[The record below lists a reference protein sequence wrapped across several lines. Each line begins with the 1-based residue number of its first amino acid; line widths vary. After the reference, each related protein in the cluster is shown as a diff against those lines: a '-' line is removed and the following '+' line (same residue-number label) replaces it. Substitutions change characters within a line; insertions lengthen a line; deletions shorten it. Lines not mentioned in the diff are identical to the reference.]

1 MIRPDTMSQGRP
13 EAMYFDRRLWELTTG
28 LRGRIACAILIG
40 LLASVF
46 GIARF
51 VLLGALLAR
60 VFEGAGIAIVATLA
74 AGVAA
79 AVLLRA
85 LLDHAR
91 TIIAHQNASRV
102 QEELRGRLYDKIA
115 ELGPAWFAGE
125 RTGGV
130 MLSVVD
136 GVEQL
141 QSFFGQFVPQASVAA
156 LTPLAI
162 FAFIVWWD
170 PPVATVMLVA
180 ALVTLVAPAAFH
192 AVENRTGTA
201 RQQAMKSFGSEF
213 LDAVQGLPTLKAFGQ
228 STSYGRRLAERA
240 RELSDTTMRVLSTS
254 VMTRGITDAG
264 VAIGAAAAL
273 ALGVWRVSGGLM
285 TIEALLIVLMAGTEV
300 FRPLRDLRGVLHQGM
315 VGQSAAAGI
324 HALFAAEPLVPPTH
338 VAAKFPSPLFR
349 AEREGPIAARWEG
362 EVGLAGVL
370 ESPTSPQ
377 PSPPP
382 GAERESFFERSL
394 QPTIAFEDVHFAYPG
409 GRRAAHDGLSFTV
422 AAGEK
427 IGIVGPSGSGKSSI
441 ARLLLRL
448 FDPQSGVVRVG
459 GQDVRTLD
467 PKALRSEIAVVHQD
481 TYLFHGTVEENLRL
495 GKPDATQGEIE
506 EAARDANAHD
516 FIRQLPHGYRTL
528 IGERGVN
535 LSGGQRQR
543 LAIARALLRDS
554 PILILD
560 EALSSVDAE
569 NEAVIQRGLDR
580 LAQGRTTL
588 VLAHR
593 LSSVIGADRIL
604 VLDHGRVVETG
615 RHAELIRRDGPY
627 RRLMGAQAEERGED
641 DIAFDGDHAIAAQA
655 EADTTDYGESAPEAA
670 AAAAAQVGPA
680 TTLLAL
686 VGIIK
691 PWRRRFAVVVASGIG
706 RVAAFIGVGIIG
718 ALAVAAVKT
727 GAPFGYLLILLG
739 LAAPLAGMLHW
750 IESWLAHDIAYR
762 LLAEMRIDLYRKLDS
777 LAPAYLVR
785 RRSGDLIALA
795 SQDIETI
802 EYFFAHTVAPALVA
816 LLVPSAVLLTLAIV
830 AWPIA
835 ASLLPFVLY
844 AGLAPVLKRARI
856 DRLGTAA
863 REALGMLGAHVTE
876 TIQGLSD
883 LVAFQ
888 AVGRRRDG
896 FMAAVRAYQRT
907 RLTLL
912 SDLSSQTVQ
921 LEIAT
926 GLGGLAVA
934 ITGAWLVAEQ
944 QLAATTLP
952 LLILLALASF
962 LPISEIAQVSRQLAD
977 TIASTRRF
985 HAVHRE
991 VPAVRDGPARPP
1003 APVGGSAIR
1012 FVDVA
1017 FAYPGARRPAL
1028 DGVTLD
1034 IPAGATVA
1042 IVGPSGAGKTTLANL
1057 LLRFWDPA
1065 HGEILIDGVDLR
1077 NFELDHLRAR
1087 ISLVSQDTYLFN
1099 DTLRANVALAR
1110 PDADEAAIAR
1120 ALEQAALADFVA
1132 TLPEGLDTRV
1142 GERGVQLSGGQRQRV
1157 AIARAFLKNAP
1168 TLILDEATSHLDAVS
1183 EAQVRS
1189 ALDALMRDRT
1199 TIVIAHRLSTVRHAD
1214 LLVVLDQGRLVEFG
1228 THAELVAHGGLYA
1241 RLIRRQLAGTRERV
1255 RAVGD

>member
-1 MIRPDTMSQGRP
+1 MSQGAGR
-13 EAMYFDRRLWELTTG
+13 AMFFDRRLWELTSG
-28 LRGRIACAILIG
+28 LRGRIGLSILLG
-40 LLASVF
+40 LLASAF

-51 VLLGALLAR
+51 ALLGVLLAR
-60 VFEGAGIAIVATLA
+60 VFTDAGFAVIATLA

-91 TIIAHQNASRV
+91 TIISHGTASRV
-102 QEELRGRLYDKIA
+102 QEDLRGRLYDKIA

-130 MLSVVD
+130 MLSLVD

-141 QSFFGQFVPQASVAA
+141 QSFFGQYLPQVSVAA

-170 PPVATVMLVA
+170 LPVATVMLA
-180 ALVTLVAPAAFH
+180 GALVTLVAPTVFH
-192 AVENRTGTA
+192 AVESRTGTA

-213 LDAVQGLPTLKAFGQ
+213 LDAAQGLPTLKAFGQ
-228 STSYGRRLAERA
+228 STAYGQRLARRA
-240 RELSDTTMRVLSTS
+240 RQLSDTTMRVLSTS

-273 ALGVWRVSGGLM
+273 ALGVWRVADGLM
-285 TIEALLIVLMAGTEV
+285 TIEALLIVLMCGTEV
-300 FRPLRDLRGVLHQGM
+300 FRPLRDLRAVLHQGM

-324 HALFAAEPLVPPTH
+324 HALLAAEPLVRPMPAARPLAAPTL
-338 VAAKFPSPLFR
+338 PSP
-349 AEREGPIAARWEG
+349 ASGGGSTIA
-362 EVGLAGVL
+362 
-370 ESPTSPQ
+370 
-377 PSPPP
+377 
-382 GAERESFFERSL
+382 FE
-394 QPTIAFEDVHFAYPG
+394 PTIAFEDVRFAYPG
-409 GRRAAHDGLSFTV
+409 GRRAAHDGLSFSV

-427 IGIVGPSGSGKSSI
+427 IGIVGPSGAGKSSI

-448 FDPQSGVVRVG
+448 FDPQSGIIRVG
-459 GQDVRTLD
+459 GQDVRSLD
-467 PKALRSEIAVVHQD
+467 PEALRREIAVVHQD

-495 GKPDATQGEIE
+495 GKPDATEAE
-506 EAARDANAHD
+506 LEAASRDANAHD
-516 FIRQLPHGYRTL
+516 FILQLPYGYQTIL
-528 IGERGVN
+528 GERGVN

-569 NEAVIQRGLDR
+569 NEALIQRGLDR
-580 LAQGRTTL
+580 LAHGRTTL

-604 VLDHGRVVETG
+604 VLDHGRIVEVG

-627 RRLMGAQAEERGED
+627 RRLMGAQAEERGD
-641 DIAFDGDHAIAAQA
+641 ADIAFAADEVA
-655 EADTTDYGESAPEAA
+655 AMPGEAGATDYGEAALDAA
-670 AAAAAQVGPA
+670 AAAAAQVGA
-680 TTLLAL
+680 AATLLAL

-691 PWRRRFAVVVASGIG
+691 PWRRRFAVVVSSGIL
-706 RVAAFIGVGIIG
+706 RVAAFIGVGILG

-727 GAPFGYLLILLG
+727 GAPFATLLILLG
-739 LAAPLAGMLHW
+739 LTAPLAGLLHW

-762 LLAEMRIDLYRKLDS
+762 LLAEMRVELYRKLDS

-816 LLVPSAVLLTLAIV
+816 LLVPSTVLLSLAIV

-835 ASLLPFVLY
+835 AALLPFVLF
-844 AGLAPVLKRARI
+844 AGLAPVLMRARI
-856 DRLGTAA
+856 DRLGGEA

-896 FMAAVRAYQRT
+896 FMGAVRDYQRT

-912 SDLSSQTVQ
+912 GDLSSQTAQ

-934 ITGAWLVAEQ
+934 IVGAWLVAEH
-944 QLAATTLP
+944 QLAATMLP

-985 HAVHRE
+985 HAVQHE

-1003 APVGGSAIR
+1003 APIGGSAIQ
-1012 FVDVA
+1012 FADVG
-1017 FAYPGARRPAL
+1017 FAYPGAHRPAL
-1028 DGVTLD
+1028 DGVSLD

-1065 HGEILIDGVDLR
+1065 TGHILIDGVDLR
-1077 NFELDHLRAR
+1077 DFELDHLRRR

-1120 ALEQAALADFVA
+1120 ALDEAALADFVA
-1132 TLPEGLDTRV
+1132 SLPEGLDTRV

-1214 LLVVLDQGRLVEFG
+1214 LLVVLDRGHLVELG
-1228 THAELVAHGGLYA
+1228 THGELVARGGLYA
-1241 RLIRRQLAGTRERV
+1241 RLIRRQLGGARERV